1 LSCYPHPRDKRAC
14 LPKIS
19 SPHNL
24 YKNLLGYKSKISSKY
39 KEINQNKF
47 QKYTFYSKISY
58 FIENFQKRVYQM
70 AAKLNLDKLDL
81 QIIHEMLHG
90 EDVPYAELG
99 KKLFVS
105 GGTIHV
111 RIKKLE
117 ELGIVKGKRIAV
129 DLKQLGYD
137 ISAFVGVYLEK
148 SSLYDVVAK
157 ELEGIPQIVRL
168 NYTTGNYSMFI
179 EIVCKDINELRTV
192 LHDDLQN
199 IKGIERTE
207 TFISLDEGF
216 NRNVLIAPKE
226 NV

>member
-1 LSCYPHPRDKRAC
+1 
-14 LPKIS
+14 
-19 SPHNL
+19 
-24 YKNLLGYKSKISSKY
+24 
-39 KEINQNKF
+39 
-47 QKYTFYSKISY
+47 
-58 FIENFQKRVYQM
+58 M

-81 QIIHEMLHG
+81 QIIHEMLHDG
-90 EDVPYAELG
+90 EVPYAELG

-117 ELGIVKGKRIAV
+117 ELGVVKGKKIKV

-137 ISAFVGVYLEK
+137 ITAFIGIFLEK
-148 SSLYDVVAK
+148 SSMYDAVAK
-157 ELEGIPQIVRL
+157 ELENIPEIVRL
-168 NYTTGNYSMFI
+168 NSTTGNFSMFI
-179 EIVCKDINELRTV
+179 ELICKDIGQLRSI

-216 NRNVLIAPKE
+216 SRNVQISPKE
-226 NV
+226 K